1 MIQPPINKFEKLIS
15 RDYIRPREIDKTYK
29 NMAYINMNKKIYKEE
44 ELITVKENNK
54 KKKEKEQQKKKSSAQ
69 YYDEYEDE
77 TGKIYQVPKTVNF
90 GMHCNESF
98 FEVYSREIVFQL
110 FDYSILKYMQ
120 YDFKLVE
127 NDKDTKK
134 YDINDMKKEDLK
146 YTQEFNANPLENKK
160 DDKKTQQPK
169 IIKESK
175 QKKKSKSE
183 TKIKEEKQ
191 NRNKEAIGTE
201 TDNKIENDSINEK
214 EAIGTKTDN
223 KIENDS
229 INEKEEKLERF
240 IGDFDFIL
248 PGLKLEI
255 LNKVLNNK
263 ELSPFLFHG
272 FIDKLPECKEVDII
286 GEIKESFHLNLY
298 KEEQL
303 KKYFHMIDLFK
314 IESNDDIQFNK
325 FGFKANRPKII
336 MYVFDSTYSWFL
348 KNMLDF
354 KINQDKFKTYDNK
367 YKDDTSYRNICNLF
381 NNKINE
387 INKNIYDSS
396 SNETNKKKPKK
407 TSFIQSIIDK
417 KIPFIFL
424 YIPDI
429 IKSDNI
435 KSQVAEELE
444 KEIENLKIIVKK
456 QQEDYEILK
465 KKLEKIELNRIF
477 NQSSKNEDSINK
489 KEKNIYKENSLFKG
503 NEKENRKVKKKDQI
517 IEEIKQKVIHI
528 ENKKKEI
535 KQTIMYIKNKK
546 KEIYPIKEKL
556 TLKKNK

>member
-336 MYVFDSTYSWFL
+336 MYAFDSTYSWFL

-407 TSFIQSIIDK
+407 TSFIQAIIDK

-517 IEEIKQKVIHI
+517 IEEIKKKVIHI